1 MRIAFIHQNAPG
13 QFRHLIPALL
23 ARGDLVLVIGEQT
36 AIDRWGARHPR
47 LGLAGYALPE
57 TLRQRKADPIELF
70 TQHAQ
75 RGRIVAEALRGL
87 VARGLKPDLV
97 VGHPG
102 WGELMFLRSV
112 LPEVPLVPYCEFY
125 YRDRGT
131 DVDFDPEFP
140 PGPRQAERLQLM
152 RTPLLMACEDMARGI
167 APTAWQRS
175 QFPPAYRDR
184 IEVVH
189 EGVDTASF
197 QPDAQASVELK
208 AGEQTKRWRHGDPLV
223 TFTVRNLEPY
233 RGFHVLMRA
242 LPRLQ
247 ALAPRAEVLIV
258 GGDEVSYGQ
267 RLPPGQSYR
276 GLLTAEL
283 GSKVDWSRVFFS
295 QRVPFGTHRKV
306 LQTSAVHVHMNVP
319 FVLSWSAAEAMAA
332 GCCIVASDTP
342 PVREVMSD
350 GVEALLVPFFDTE
363 ALASRIAGVINGEID
378 TVPLRTAARARALA
392 VFERQRCLQQ
402 TIALL
407 DRVAASA
414 SQQQQAAGD
423 DQRR

>member
-1 MRIAFIHQNAPG
+1 
-13 QFRHLIPALL
+13 
-23 ARGDLVLVIGEQT
+23 
-36 AIDRWGARHPR
+36 
-47 LGLAGYALPE
+47 
-57 TLRQRKADPIELF
+57 
-70 TQHAQ
+70 
-75 RGRIVAEALRGL
+75 
-87 VARGLKPDLV
+87 
-97 VGHPG
+97 
-102 WGELMFLRSV
+102 MFLRSV

-167 APTAWQRS
+167 APTAWQCS

-208 AGEQTKRWRHGDPLV
+208 AGEQTKRWRQGDPLV